1 MKQPTLPGLEQR
13 QRFERFKQ
21 FHHDNPRV
29 FELFK
34 RFAESALENGRRRRF
49 GARMIGERIRWYT
62 AIETTGED
70 FKCNDHYWGY
80 YSRLLMLTDPRFA
93 GFFERRDARFDVDDQ
108 TILQEVAH
116 HTF

>member
-1 MKQPTLPGLEQR
+1 MKQPILPGLEQR

-21 FHHDNPRV
+21 FHRDNPRV

-62 AIETTGED
+62 AIETSDEEY
-70 FKCNDHYWGY
+70 KVNDHFWPY
-80 YSRLLMLTDPRFA
+80 YARLLMLTDDRFTD
-93 GFFERRDARFDVDDQ
+93 FFERRDNRFDVDDA
-108 TILQEVAH
+108 TMLEEL
-116 HTF
+116 T